1 MKYLKKS
8 EMGVVAHTCVP
19 SIWAL
24 LKVWG
29 PLGYNKTLSQT
40 NKKKRHQIYLPFSY
54 LKESK
59 CNWDTLSEKQIN
71 SETCKL
77 NLRACRRTRAWVNF
91 RVVVFVEQKNHPH
104 GIKNNSQQDFS
115 PCRLASLSTRQ
126 LSAKRGPSWAVR
138 TQVICLANTCFKRLS
153 KLIALEVEIP
163 IYKDFWL
170 HWKISQSNN
179 NKVGFPT
186 WQWLAGAK

>member
-1 MKYLKKS
+1 MKVSLDQKMKYLKKS

-40 NKKKRHQIYLPFSY
+40 NRKKRHQIYLPFSY

-71 SETCKL
+71 PETCKL
-77 NLRACRRTRAWVNF
+77 NLRARRIIPMALKTT
-91 RVVVFVEQKNHPH
+91 
-104 GIKNNSQQDFS
+104 QQDFS
-115 PCRLASLSTRQ
+115 PCHLASPSTRQ

-138 TQVICLANTCFKRLS
+138 TQVICLANNCFKRLS

-163 IYKDFWL
+163 I
-170 HWKISQSNN
+170 
-179 NKVGFPT
+179 
-186 WQWLAGAK
+186 